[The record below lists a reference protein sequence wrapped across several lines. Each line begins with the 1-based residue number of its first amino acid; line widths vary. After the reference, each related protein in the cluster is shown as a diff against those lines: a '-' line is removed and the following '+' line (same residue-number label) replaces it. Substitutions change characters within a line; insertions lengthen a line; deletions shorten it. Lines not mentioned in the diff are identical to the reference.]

1 MADRGRPFP
10 PDSVDLDA
18 FLFEGTEAQSR
29 ALAGLKWLAKA
40 EQLDYDLSAYD
51 FRGQPQREARQA
63 AVAEPPMLA
72 LLERQ
77 IEQLYNSRNPQW
89 RAMLRLWACGFGV
102 LRLVHLSRASPRR
115 LSRSTFHFHCGRGK
129 QKGNRHGFDFAI
141 PVHLMSGWDWASR
154 WLEDWQDLPAS
165 KRATSG
171 LNFSE
176 HGVPYTTPQTV
187 RIAQDLFTPLLGG
200 SVAALTSYSF
210 RRVGPTDATLA
221 GWTPQNQLALGDW
234 QDKTRAKGQGN
245 TMPLRYSGTRYTT
258 SVRRK
263 HFLLTAV
270 AGLLKYNRWD
280 EIPSKVLEAA
290 EREGA
295 LGMDRAVQQD
305 NHTKW
310 QGQIGDDEMA
320 PRFRLPS
327 VVPLP
332 VAGHAMMPRQMGGKR
347 LSATLRDGVL
357 LCAAFQSGNCAHE
370 R

>member
-1 MADRGRPFP
+1 M
-10 PDSVDLDA
+10 LD
-18 FLFEGTEAQSR
+18 
-29 ALAGLKWLAKA
+29 
-40 EQLDYDLSAYD
+40 
-51 FRGQPQREARQA
+51 
-63 AVAEPPMLA
+63 
-72 LLERQ
+72 
-77 IEQLYNSRNPQW
+77 
-89 RAMLRLWACGFGV
+89 LWACGFGV

-141 PVHLMSGWDWASR
+141 PGHLMSGWDWASR

-165 KRATSG
+165 KRATSR

-210 RRVGPTDATLA
+210 RRVGPTYATLA

-234 QDKTRAKGQGN
+234 QDKTRAKEQGN

-310 QGQIGDDEMA
+310 QEMA

-357 LCAAFQSGNCAHE
+357 LCAAFQSGNCATRSDSCDRCAVLLQSGRICME
-370 R
+370 RASAVSSGRSRPQSRRPALAPELKQLQSSCVPKAKGKGQPEV

>member
-1 MADRGRPFP
+1 
-10 PDSVDLDA
+10 
-18 FLFEGTEAQSR
+18 
-29 ALAGLKWLAKA
+29 
-40 EQLDYDLSAYD
+40 
-51 FRGQPQREARQA
+51 
-63 AVAEPPMLA
+63 MLG
-72 LLERQ
+72 
-77 IEQLYNSRNPQW
+77 
-89 RAMLRLWACGFGV
+89 LWAYGVGV

-115 LSRSTFHFHCGRGK
+115 LARSTFHFDCGRGK

-141 PVHLMSGWDWASR
+141 PGYLMSGWDWASR

-210 RRVGPTDATLA
+210 RRVGPTYVTLA

-234 QDKTRAKGQGN
+234 QDKTRAKEQGN

-280 EIPSKVLEAA
+280 EIPSKVLEAT
-290 EREGA
+290 EREGT

-310 QGQIGDDEMA
+310 QGQICDDEMA
-320 PRFRLPS
+320 LRFRLPS

-332 VAGHAMMPRQMGGKR
+332 VAGHAMMPRQIGGKR

-357 LCAAFQSGNCAHE
+357 LCAAFQSGNCATRGDSCADGRHRCAVLLQSGRICGGTHGAGE
-370 R
+370 CRVKRAIQAPESPPRTGTRAKAAPVVLRPKAKGKGQPEVKAMPKPKKMSRDA